1 MNWEIGKLRV
11 VYLAGRRALQKE
23 REERGIK
30 DITDEKKRPYIN
42 TKCMCVYVI

>member
-11 VYLAGRRALQKE
+11 LYLAGRRAIQNE

-30 DITDEKKRPYIN
+30 DITDEKKKAIH
-42 TKCMCVYVI
+42 KH